1 MGLEDL
7 GDLVLQTILL
17 KSGPK
22 TAAVSACVS
31 RRFRVSASDEDLW
44 RKFCS
49 QVLDL
54 STPEDPFGNP
64 TPSFKVTYKSWNEG
78 FGMYQWPLVR
88 RVKKCWRTIN
98 NWLAINFPEAI
109 NTLRKGVSEAEINE
123 LEDKLGLKLPIPTR
137 LLYRFCDGQDMGGP
151 DSTGCALGL
160 IGGYFFYEHG
170 VNVYLLPLHEVIMET
185 REFSQLGFYSQSK
198 IIVVAAS
205 AFLEK
210 MFFLNCTTGQ
220 LYVGTVKLA
229 TQGQLMSCV
238 PDALI
243 KSVHCMDD
251 GQSQDAMLLWL
262 EEHGR
267 RLESGMIHPREGK
280 IRSISLFPETSP
292 LCSAAITNGVQ
303 IRASAVF
310 VPELSDVTHGL
321 EKYWF
326 SYSIR
331 MRLMPQGC
339 MLDGVY
345 FSSCQLYWRHWIIR
359 SNDVVV
365 SDVDGEAVIGKFP
378 LLFPDGE
385 EFVYESCAPLPSS
398 SGSIVGAFTFV
409 PGRLFDPKGRPFD
422 VEVAQFALEVPDYIF

>member
-78 FGMYQWPLVR
+78 F
-88 RVKKCWRTIN
+88 
-98 NWLAINFPEAI
+98 EAI

-170 VNVYLLPLHEVIMET
+170 VNVYLLPLHE
-185 REFSQLGFYSQSK
+185 
-198 IIVVAAS
+198 
-205 AFLEK
+205 
-210 MFFLNCTTGQ
+210 
-220 LYVGTVKLA
+220 LA